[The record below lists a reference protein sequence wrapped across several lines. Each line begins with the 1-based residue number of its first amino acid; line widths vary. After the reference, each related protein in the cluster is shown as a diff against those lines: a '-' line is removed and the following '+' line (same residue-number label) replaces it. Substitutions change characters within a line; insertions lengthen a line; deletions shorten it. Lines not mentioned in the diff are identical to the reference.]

1 MKKAR
6 MLIQAGDV
14 YTPKFFEEFQ
24 EEYEEY
30 VNCCIRDLQGGLYVV
45 TNCDNAK
52 ERMVIGNPMEQK
64 VSCDCRKFETHG
76 ILCCHAFKVLDVMNI
91 KLIPEHYILKRWTR
105 DARLGSNKD
114 WQGKHVEL
122 DVKADFM
129 KRYNE
134 LCPRMIRLINKASG
148 DHETYTFLSKVSE
161 ESNKIIDDILA
172 KRRVDGESSGVVHV
186 SISIANDEI
195 EKNVDTVGGAA
206 GIKKR
211 DCSHNK
217 KKRPKYWVEKLT
229 RKRKTY
235 SNKKRQPSHVSLS
248 SIYTILDIFIIYLT
262 FLILWCS
269 NKQC

>member
-1 MKKAR
+1 
-6 MLIQAGDV
+6 ML
-14 YTPKFFEEFQ
+14 KE
-24 EEYEEY
+24 
-30 VNCCIRDLQGGLYVV
+30 GLYAV
-45 TNCDNAK
+45 TNYDNAK
-52 ERMVIGNPMEQK
+52 ERIVMGNIKEQR
-64 VSCDCRKFETHG
+64 VYCDCRKFETHG
-76 ILCCHAFKVLDVMNI
+76 ILCSHALKVLDVMNI

-217 KKRPKYWVEKLT
+217 KKRPKSWVEKLT
-229 RKRKTY
+229 RKRKAY
-235 SNKKRQPSHVSLS
+235 SNKKRQSPQVSLS
-248 SIYTILDIFIIYLT
+248 SICTIFDIFIIYLT
-262 FLILWCS
+262 FLIL
-269 NKQC
+269 

>member
-1 MKKAR
+1 
-6 MLIQAGDV
+6 
-14 YTPKFFEEFQ
+14 
-24 EEYEEY
+24 
-30 VNCCIRDLQGGLYVV
+30 
-45 TNCDNAK
+45 
-52 ERMVIGNPMEQK
+52 
-64 VSCDCRKFETHG
+64 
-76 ILCCHAFKVLDVMNI
+76 MNI

-195 EKNVDTVGGAA
+195 DNVDMVGMAK
-206 GIKKR
+206 GIKRLETSRGKR
-211 DCSHNK
+211 
-217 KKRPKYWVEKLT
+217 KREKSWVEKLA
-229 RKRKTY
+229 RKTKRY
-235 SNKKRQPSHVSLS
+235 SQRKKKS
-248 SIYTILDIFIIYLT
+248 SQENLEQSALVNFYL
-262 FLILWCS
+262 FAMY
-269 NKQC
+269 